1 MPTDFEIAHA
11 AELKPIAEVAVDLG
25 VPEHAISPYGRHSAK
40 IGLDFIR
47 SASERPDGKLILVTA
62 ITPTASGEG
71 KTVVSIGLCDGLNR
85 LGKKAVVC
93 LREPSLGPCFGIK
106 GGATGG
112 GHAQVVP
119 REKINLHFTGDFHAI
134 STANNLLAALIDN
147 HIYRG
152 DSPVLDPRWITW
164 RRTIDISDR
173 ALRQITIAQGGV
185 ANGLPREDGF
195 DIVPASEVMS
205 SFCLASDLVDLEQRL
220 ARLIV
225 GWTHDRQPVTALDLQ
240 ASEAMSALL
249 RDALAPNLVQ
259 TLENNPA
266 LVHGGAFANIAHG
279 CNSVI
284 ATRAALALGDYVV
297 EEAGF
302 GADLGAEKFFNIK
315 CRQAGLVPAA
325 AVIVVT
331 LSTLKAHGGV
341 AENNLAEENLDAV
354 TRGIPNLLRHIEII
368 RTFGLPF
375 VVAINRHATDTDA
388 EIATVQRAVRE
399 VGADAIVS
407 TQWSE
412 GGRGSEAL
420 AEQVVDLAEGSG
432 AGFQL
437 LYPDDMP
444 LMEKA
449 ETIATK
455 IYGADGLALDESVR
469 AQFRRLDEEGY
480 GHLPVC
486 MAKTPL
492 SLTADPQ
499 RKGVPGGFTVPIR
512 ELRLAAGAGFVV
524 ALTGDIQTM
533 PGLPRHPAA
542 HDIRLNERGEIE
554 GIP

>member
-1 MPTDFEIAHA
+1 MTTDFEIAHA
-11 AELKPIAEVAVDLG
+11 AKLKPIAEVAADLG
-25 VPEHAISPYGRHSAK
+25 IPEHAISLYGRHSAK
-40 IGLDFIR
+40 IGLDFVR
-47 SASERPDGKLILVTA
+47 SESQRRDGKLILVTA

-71 KTVVSIGLCDGLNR
+71 KTVVTIGLGDGLNR

-119 REKINLHFTGDFHAI
+119 REQINLHFTGDFHAI
-134 STANNLLAALIDN
+134 SAANNLLAALVDN

-152 DSPVLDPRWITW
+152 DSPVLDPRRISW
-164 RRTIDISDR
+164 RRTVDISDR
-173 ALRQITIAQGGV
+173 ALRQITISQGGK

-205 SFCLASDLVDLEQRL
+205 SFCLASDLADLEQRL

-225 GWTHDRQPVTALDLQ
+225 GWTSDRQPVMARDLQ
-240 ASEAMSALL
+240 ASGAMSALL

-279 CNSVI
+279 CNSII
-284 ATRAALALGDYVV
+284 ATQTALALGDYVV

-315 CRQAGLVPAA
+315 CRQVGLVPAA
-325 AVIVVT
+325 TVIVVT
-331 LSTLKAHGGV
+331 LSTLKAHGG
-341 AENNLAEENLDAV
+341 ATESDLAKENPDAV
-354 TRGIPNLLRHIEII
+354 ARGIPNLLRHIEIVK
-368 RTFGLPF
+368 TFGVPF
-375 VVAINRHATDTDA
+375 VVAINRYVTDTDA

-399 VGADAIVS
+399 LGAAAIVS
-407 TQWSE
+407 NQWSE
-412 GGRGSEAL
+412 GGRGAEAL
-420 AEQVVDLAEGSG
+420 AEQVVDLAEGAE
-432 AGFQL
+432 AGFKL

-444 LMEKA
+444 LLEKA
-449 ETIATK
+449 ETIATR
-455 IYGADGLALDESVR
+455 IYGADGLTMDEDVR
-469 AQFRRLDEEGY
+469 SQFRRLDEEGY
-480 GHLPVC
+480 GHLPIC
-486 MAKTPL
+486 MAKTQL
-492 SLTADPQ
+492 SLTADPL
-499 RKGVPGGFTVPIR
+499 RKGVPTGFTVPIR

-524 ALTGDIQTM
+524 ALTGDILTM

-542 HDIRLNERGEIE
+542 HHIRLNERGEIE